1 MGEISLFSERSL
13 HGDQPARRIIRFGQ
27 RLSGDLLPTIPQR
40 ARGVDDS
47 AMGRLRGV
55 RLRARGREAWLR
67 LRASDLS
74 REVRTIPVNTTQA
87 PAPTPDALELRGGM
101 RVECHEGYVGRLDG
115 LVIETREGVVS
126 DLIVRVRSDALA
138 DVELSSD
145 PMFKLVNVQGQEAL
159 ISPTWAVT
167 VAQSSSVLPFMAPD
181 LTLRLD
187 ATVEQIASAA
197 LLRTD
202 GQLTAAVWQ
211 ILSENPALAPSLG
224 RLRVQVRDGEV
235 TLLGALPS
243 PRHRA
248 SAEQDI
254 WHLPGVIAVRNE
266 TTLSE

>member
-1 MGEISLFSERSL
+1 LFSERSL

-27 RLSGDLLPTIPQR
+27 RISGQLLPTVPLR

-47 AMGRLRGV
+47 AMGRLKGV
-55 RLRARGREAWLR
+55 RLRAHGHEAWLR

-74 REVRTIPVNTTQA
+74 REVRTIPINPTQA

-101 RVECHEGYVGRLDG
+101 RVQVHEGYVGRLDG
-115 LVIETREGVVS
+115 LVIETATGLVS
-126 DLIVRVRSDALA
+126 DLVVRVRSDALA

-145 PMFKLVNVQGQEAL
+145 PMFKLVNLQGQEAL
-159 ISPTWAVT
+159 VAPTWAVS
-167 VAQSSSVLPFMAPD
+167 VSQSSSLLPFVAPE

-197 LLRTD
+197 TLRSD
-202 GQLTAAVWQ
+202 GQLTASVWQ
-211 ILSENPALAPSLG
+211 ILSENPAIAPYLA

-235 TLLGALPS
+235 TLLGTLPT

-254 WHLPGVIAVRNE
+254 WHIPGVIAVRNE
-266 TTLSE
+266 VALGE

>member
-1 MGEISLFSERSL
+1 LFSERSL

-27 RLSGDLLPTIPQR
+27 RISGQLLPTVPQR

-67 LRASDLS
+67 LRSSDLS
-74 REVRTIPVNTTQA
+74 REVRTIPINTTQA

-101 RVECHEGYVGRLDG
+101 RVQCHEGYVGRLDG
-115 LVIETREGVVS
+115 LVIETRDGLVS
-126 DLIVRVRSDALA
+126 DLIVRVRSDALS
-138 DVELSSD
+138 DVALSSD
-145 PMFKLVNVQGQEAL
+145 PMFKLVNLQGQEAL
-159 ISPTWAVT
+159 ISPTWAIS
-167 VAQSSSVLPFMAPD
+167 VAQSSSVLPFVAPE

-187 ATVEQIASAA
+187 ATVEQVASAA
-197 LLRTD
+197 TLRTD

-211 ILSENPALAPSLG
+211 ILSENPALAPYLA

-235 TLLGALPS
+235 TLLGELPS

-254 WHLPGVIAVRNE
+254 WHLPGVIAMRNE
-266 TTLSE
+266 VTVGE